1 MFVWESLCTVKEAK
15 RKLRQSCK
23 NEEST
28 WRTKEGEYMDYLS
41 TCRISRQITILQR
54 NPERSSNRLTK
65 KKMQLL
71 LLSFEKSLCTRWNKN
86 SSNLLKVFFLLK
98 IGKKSRDVKNKMR
111 RMWITW
117 LSDFSTRRHYCLRKS
132 SLHTRWSKLSS
143 NLLEKKLFSKLQ
155 KIKRHEEENRRRP
168 RTWIY
173 LSVEFFNRSQFC
185 DAIQNARVTDW
196 RRRRR
201 RKRCHCCL
209 RKSCLY

>member
-1 MFVWESLCTVKEAK
+1 MKSLHEEQKKENIWITWALVGFLDRSQFCNVIQNAQATDWRRRRCT
-15 RKLRQSCK
+15 C
-23 NEEST
+23 
-28 WRTKEGEYMDYLS
+28 WYY
-41 TCRISRQITILQR
+41 
-54 NPERSSNRLTK
+54 RLK
-65 KKMQLL
+65 
-71 LLSFEKSLCTRWNKN
+71 KSLCTRWNKN
-86 SSNLLKVFFLLK
+86 SSNLLKVFLLLK
-98 IGKKSRDVKNKMR
+98 IGKKSRDVKNKMK

-143 NLLEKKLFSKLQ
+143 NLLEIFFSPNCK

-168 RTWIY
+168 RIWIY
-173 LSVEFFNRSQFC
+173 LSVEFFDRSQFC

-209 RKSCLY
+209 RKSCLH